1 MTRSVVL
8 SENNIINIFDGEG
21 LYKMN
26 LRSLSTSDKQY
37 YIGLD
42 IGTNSVG
49 WAAVD
54 EDGDLLKFK
63 GKNTWGSRLFD
74 SASTAEKTRSHRTL
88 RRRYNRRLQRILDLR
103 AFLYPDIEKVDPDF
117 FNRMGQSSLFASDRQ
132 FEEQYVLFNG
142 VDFNEKDYFARYPTI
157 YHLREELVNNPKK
170 ADIRLVYLALHH
182 IMKYRGNFLVSG
194 EVSARNVDAEKIV
207 DEFLNELSSLAEC
220 HDIALGVES
229 VDAKEINDIVSFS
242 KETRQERQHKLKK
255 ALGFPKEADKLA
267 TALSKAVFGY
277 KADFSKIFEVGEETE
292 SSFSLGQEDKVEIF
306 EKSALLEDNLGLFRA
321 LQGLY
326 RSYLL
331 GGIIKEAPGRTI
343 SSSMVALYEKHKE
356 DLARLKDLVKK
367 YLPKEKYR
375 ETFRGPKYADG
386 TYKKAG
392 SKGYTAYLLNNHAQN
407 KTPEETFYSYL
418 DSLFKDVE
426 MDPEDREYWD
436 DALKRMSE
444 GEYLRKL
451 RMSDNGAIPHQLHG
465 EELKLIIGSQSQY
478 YPSLAENGE
487 KIEALFSFRLPYYV
501 GPLGSQNNPNRA
513 KPFSWAVRKENAPQ
527 EPIKPWNFDQIIDRD
542 ATAEAFINN
551 LTGTCTYYLGKPVI
565 PKYSLLYSEFCVRQE
580 LNVCKA
586 AIDGE
591 KFNRF
596 DVKTAN
602 EIFEGVFKRK
612 KKVNIKDVSDFL
624 KTELGMFNVTVT
636 GTQDEKG
643 FASSLTSY
651 NDFRRILGRKI
662 ETASDYEMVEKL
674 IAWVTVFEDKKILRR
689 KITQT
694 YGPEASGQL
703 TNEQIKAVAK
713 LRYTGWSRLS
723 REFLEDLRA
732 DYEGTYVSIMD
743 LLRDSRNSRR
753 PMNLMEILADE
764 RFHFQNLL
772 DEANEEFLDASYN
785 TALDSIPGSPAIKR
799 GINQSLKI
807 VQEIAQIAGKSPAK
821 ICVEMAKEDVGKTKG
836 KRTRTR
842 QRHIEECINA
852 NVDQIVKGIKDSEEL
867 KKELREN
874 ADRLDETKLYLYFL
888 QGGKCLYS
896 GDPLE
901 IDELENYDID
911 HIIPRSLVKDN
922 SIDNLALVTSECNRT
937 EKRDVYPLPEAIRRR
952 RLGVWRAMRRV
963 GMLSEKKYE
972 RLTCANVSDK
982 RFQHFINRQLVET
995 RQISKQVVALL
1006 QSQYPDSKVEGIKA
1020 GLTSSLRKTYGFYK
1034 SRLVNDFH
1042 HAHDAYFACQVSRF
1056 ISCRFPTMGEGL
1068 TYAAFTR
1075 YDAIMDKEKHSKVG
1089 LAASQFGRDGFDRNT
1104 GEIIKDTWD
1113 AQFELERIRK
1123 CLNYKDCFISRKTEV
1138 LSGEFWDQTIY
1149 SPRMETE
1156 KAIPLKNNLDPEK
1169 YGYYKSPNSAFYTLI
1184 RHTKVSRKKEKTV
1197 VELVGI
1203 PINVANRINSTEDLQ
1218 KYLETRYKNPSVI
1231 RARIPKYQ
1239 LIEWDGHR
1247 FYLTSQSE
1255 MINAWQLWL
1264 PEKYIEEL
1272 EEVERSHDGGKVLPE
1287 DVLREVW
1294 TLLIKAVEKN
1304 PRYKDKLAAKLKSD
1318 SIRRKFEDAGPEE
1331 KQKNVLQLLALLHC
1345 NAERGLALASTRA
1358 GRMDG
1363 INFGS
1368 NIGSIKFID
1377 TSVTG
1382 MFERWTSFE
1391 F

>member
-1 MTRSVVL
+1 
-8 SENNIINIFDGEG
+8 
-21 LYKMN
+21 MN

-74 SASTAEKTRSHRTL
+74 SASTAETTRSHRTL

-103 AFLYPDIEKVDPDF
+103 AFLYPDVEKVDPDF
-117 FNRMGQSSLFASDRQ
+117 FNRMGQSSLFADDRQ

-157 YHLREELVNNPKK
+157 YHLREELVNNPEK

-207 DEFLNELSSLAEC
+207 DEFLNELSSLAERY
-220 HDIALGVES
+220 DIALDVES
-229 VDAKEINDIVSFS
+229 IDIKEIKDIVSFS
-242 KETRQERQHKLKK
+242 RETRQERQHKLKK

-292 SSFSLGQEDKVEIF
+292 SSFSLGQEDKVEVF
-306 EKSALLEDNLGLFRA
+306 EKSALLEDDFGLFRA

-375 ETFRGPKYADG
+375 ETFKGPKYADG

-392 SKGYTAYLLNNHAQN
+392 SKGYTAYLLNNHVQN
-407 KTPEETFYSYL
+407 KTPEETFFSYL
-418 DSLFKDVE
+418 GSLFKDVE

-465 EELKLIIGSQSQY
+465 EELKLIIENQSQY

-551 LTGTCTYYLGKPVI
+551 LTGTCTYYLGKSVI

-612 KKVNIKDVSDFL
+612 KKVSIKDVSDFL

-651 NDFRRILGRKI
+651 NDFRRILGREI

-674 IAWVTVFEDKKILRR
+674 ITWVTVFEDKKILRR
-689 KITQT
+689 KVTQT

-703 TNEQIKAVAK
+703 TNEQIKAVTK

-723 REFLEDLRA
+723 REFLEDLRV

-753 PMNLMEILADE
+753 PMNLMEILADD

-772 DEANEEFLDASYN
+772 DEANKEFLDAAYG
-785 TALDSIPGSPAIKR
+785 TALDSIPGSPALKR

-807 VQEIAQIAGKSPAK
+807 VQEIVQIAGKSPAK

-852 NVDQIVKGIKDSEEL
+852 NVDQIVKGIKDSEKL

-1020 GLTSSLRKTYGFYK
+1020 GLTSSLRKTYGFHK

-1075 YDAIMDKEKHSKVG
+1075 YDAIMAKEKHSKVG
-1089 LAASQFGRDGFDRNT
+1089 LVASQFGRDGFDRNT
-1104 GEIIKDTWD
+1104 GEITKDTWD

-1149 SPRMETE
+1149 SPRVETE

-1203 PINVANRINSTEDLQ
+1203 PINVAYRINAKDDLQ

-1247 FYLTSQSE
+1247 YYLTSQSE

-1264 PEKYIEEL
+1264 PDKYIEEL
-1272 EEVERSHDGGKVLPE
+1272 EVVERSYDGGKVLPE

-1294 TLLIKAVEKN
+1294 TLLTKAVEKN